1 MRFGT
6 TSASACTDRIAALA
20 ALNSCPPPSQFCVVR
35 VSGVEG
41 QDTARGASD
50 GARVTSS
57 ARATKTGGART
68 WQYVTRYASAGTSGA
83 PEAAATPRA

>member
-20 ALNSCPPPSQFCVVR
+20 ALNSCPPPSQL
-35 VSGVEG
+35 
-41 QDTARGASD
+41 
-50 GARVTSS
+50 
-57 ARATKTGGART
+57 

>member
-20 ALNSCPPPSQFCVVR
+20 ASNSCPPPSQFCVVR
-35 VSGVEG
+35 VEKGWKV
-41 QDTARGASD
+41 R
-50 GARVTSS
+50 RRLV
-57 ARATKTGGART
+57 ARATETGWART